1 MSFLSLIVKNLLRQP
16 VRAGL
21 TLLGISVGIT
31 TVVAL
36 GVVTGGMK
44 KTAGEIITSGGADF
58 LVAQKGAAD
67 MAFSTISEKEN
78 ESIAA
83 TPGVERAIPVLL
95 HIVSVGSN
103 PYFMLSGWR
112 AEDLAGTPLPLVEG
126 ALPAAGAGDELLL
139 GAGAASDLG
148 ASVGAT
154 VTIAES
160 QFRVVGIYRT
170 GALWEDN
177 GARAPLATVQAITA
191 KPGTVSVI
199 YVALAEGAR
208 TKEVASFIEER
219 FPNLVTITSV
229 GELSKVDQGVEMMD
243 AANLAISILAVGIGA
258 IGVMNTMVM
267 SVFERTREIG
277 ILRAVGWSGARVLRM
292 IIIESLAL
300 CLVAAGFGAALGV
313 AASRAVLFV
322 PAIRSLLEPVYTV
335 DIFIRA
341 LVVATAVALVGAA
354 YPAYRAVRLTPM
366 EALRYE

>member
-36 GVVTGGMK
+36 GVVTSGMK

-67 MAFSTISEKEN
+67 LSFSTIPQGETEH
-78 ESIAA
+78 IA
-83 TPGVERAIPVLL
+83 TVQGVERATGVLL
-95 HIVSVGSN
+95 HITSQGSN
-103 PYFMLSGWR
+103 PFFMLTGWR
-112 AEDLAGTPLPLVEG
+112 PEDLAIIPLDLVAG
-126 ALPAAGAGDELLL
+126 APPAIGSTNEILLGDGAAGEFGVDVGD
-139 GAGAASDLG
+139 
-148 ASVGAT
+148 T
-154 VTIAES
+154 VTISDVE
-160 QFRVVGIYRT
+160 FRVVGIYHT
-170 GALWEDN
+170 GSLWEDN
-177 GARAPLATVQAITA
+177 GARAPLATVQTITS
-191 KPGTVSVI
+191 KPATVSVI
-199 YVALAEGAR
+199 YVALREGAR
-208 TKEVASFIEER
+208 VDEVAAFIEDN
-219 FPNLVTITSV
+219 FPNLATITSV

-292 IIIESLAL
+292 IITESLAL
-300 CLVAAGFGAALGV
+300 CIVAAGFGAALGV
-313 AASRAVLFV
+313 AASQAVLLV
-322 PAIRSLLEPVYTV
+322 PAISNLLEPVYTV

-341 LVVATAVALVGAA
+341 LVVATAVALAGAA

>member
-36 GVVTGGMK
+36 GIVTSGFK

-67 MAFSTISEKEN
+67 MAFSTIPEADRDG
-78 ESIAA
+78 IAA
-83 TPGVERAIPVLL
+83 VGGVERAVPVLF
-95 HIVSVGSN
+95 HIVSAGSN
-103 PYFMLSGWR
+103 PYFLLTGWR
-112 AEDLAGTPLPLVEG
+112 AEDLAIIPLPLVDG
-126 ALPAAGAGDELLL
+126 ALPAPGANDEILL
-139 GAGAASDLG
+139 GEGAAKDLG
-148 ASVGAT
+148 ATVGAT
-154 VTIAES
+154 VTIADTE
-160 QFRVVGIYRT
+160 FRVAGIYRT

-177 GARAPLATVQAITA
+177 GAKASLAMVQTITSKPATVSI
-191 KPGTVSVI
+191 V
-199 YVALAEGAR
+199 YVAVGEGA
-208 TKEVASFIEER
+208 TVKEVASRIEDS
-219 FPNLVTITSV
+219 FPNLTTITSV

-292 IIIESLAL
+292 IVTESLVL
-300 CLVAAGFGAALGV
+300 CVAAAGFGAALGV
-313 AASRAVLFV
+313 AASRAVLLI
-322 PAIRSLLEPVYTV
+322 PAISSLLEPVYTL

-341 LVVATAVALVGAA
+341 LVVATAVALAGAA